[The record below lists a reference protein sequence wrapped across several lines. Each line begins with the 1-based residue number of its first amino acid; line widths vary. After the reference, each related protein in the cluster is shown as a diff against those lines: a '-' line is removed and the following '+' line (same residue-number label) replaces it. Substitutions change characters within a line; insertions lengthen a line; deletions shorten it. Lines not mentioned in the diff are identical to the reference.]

1 MRDYERETYE
11 KVMSFRKKKKWWN
24 TSDLAL
30 FLEIPVHRVWRLINR
45 GEIAAYKVG
54 KEWRI
59 EVEEVIKFLIK
70 IGNQ

>member
-1 MRDYERETYE
+1 MRDYEGDTYE
-11 KVMSFRKKKKWWN
+11 KIMSFRKKKKWWS

-45 GEIAAYKVG
+45 GEITAYKVG

-59 EVEEVIKFLIK
+59 EVEEIIKFLIR